1 VIAHAQASR
10 LASTG
15 SCSCAP
21 RSGVETI
28 RASVTAVARF
38 CPRRSRWHAA

>member
-1 VIAHAQASR
+1 LCKQ
-10 LASTG
+10 

-28 RASVTAVARF
+28 RASVTAGAG
-38 CPRRSRWHAA
+38 